1 MDVDGNITM
10 AKVAKSLNVY
20 GLGRNKLFKLLRD
33 KEILRNNNEPYQT
46 YVDRGYFKM
55 INGLKNGFPFCQT
68 LVTPKG
74 MSFINKKL
82 KEWGFGC

>member
-33 KEILRNNNEPYQT
+33 KEY
-46 YVDRGYFKM
+46 
-55 INGLKNGFPFCQT
+55 
-68 LVTPKG
+68 
-74 MSFINKKL
+74 
-82 KEWGFGC
+82 